1 MLRAP
6 RAARTKRVH
15 DDLVCEVLGV
25 IYASSH
31 WKLKKEGILHCFICS
46 LFSPSLSLI
55 SYLCFFPGRWH
66 LVPAIHCTLVAS
78 LFEPSSIRSKHGR
91 SCERQH
97 HVLIT
102 RCWALRYRKLLAK
115 PQQINTP
122 LKELS
127 TQEETMFFDV
137 SVVSPDGLGYRC
149 SFVGPSNIALFT
161 FGSWG
166 FSRTSHVH
174 CSSAELSLIY
184 LPAAVYLFL
193 SVAS

>member
-6 RAARTKRVH
+6 WAARPKRVN

-25 IYASSH
+25 IPYPYASSH
-31 WKLKKEGILHCFICS
+31 WKLKKEGILNCFICS

-55 SYLCFFPGRWH
+55 SYLCFSPGRWH

-78 LFEPSSIRSKHGR
+78 LFEPSSIRSKRER

-122 LKELS
+122 FERIQHTGRDHVFWCK
-127 TQEETMFFDV
+127 
-137 SVVSPDGLGYRC
+137 C
-149 SFVGPSNIALFT
+149 SFSRW
-161 FGSWG
+161 FG
-166 FSRTSHVH
+166 
-174 CSSAELSLIY
+174 LSLFICG
-184 LPAAVYLFL
+184 P
-193 SVAS
+193 

>member
-6 RAARTKRVH
+6 WAARPKRVN

-25 IYASSH
+25 IPYPYASSH
-31 WKLKKEGILHCFICS
+31 WKLKKEGILNCFICS

-55 SYLCFFPGRWH
+55 SYLCFSPGRWH

-78 LFEPSSIRSKHGR
+78 LFEPSSIRSKRER

-122 LKELS
+122 FER
-127 TQEETMFFDV
+127 TQHTGRDHVFWCK
-137 SVVSPDGLGYRC
+137 C
-149 SFVGPSNIALFT
+149 SFSRW
-161 FGSWG
+161 FG
-166 FSRTSHVH
+166 
-174 CSSAELSLIY
+174 LSLFICG
-184 LPAAVYLFL
+184 P
-193 SVAS
+193 